1 MFGGNFFCF
10 DFCLSFMKISYAS
23 FNRKDWRNP
32 SDFPLLTL
40 GWFDPWPMWPFCT
53 LCHHRPGYFTLP
65 RVKRRDK
72 NLHLP
77 EASVV
82 CLQPEERQVSSLTTS
97 PRSHLFPSL
106 VVRGVELTPEDRAYL
121 YPRLSCG
128 VYQPWADKQIIDHF
142 GFLFERFL
150 LFYLHVC
157 VSVCMPRV

>member
-72 NLHLP
+72 TLHLP

-82 CLQPEERQVSSLTTS
+82 CLQREERQVSSLTTS

-106 VVRGVELTPEDRAYL
+106 VVRGVELTPEDPGLPVPTVELWGIPAMR
-121 YPRLSCG
+121 
-128 VYQPWADKQIIDHF
+128 
-142 GFLFERFL
+142 
-150 LFYLHVC
+150 
-157 VSVCMPRV
+157 